1 MTLPLRIFFCWAI
14 RWCLHQALCRVWP
27 SPCGDRKSSTP
38 HLVPDAWLVVMS
50 RSSSMVEAFMPQLV
64 HQELTCGTQDEIADN
79 VDIGKVSQLIAL
91 PQEALYVISQGL
103 IWFLPIVLEV
113 PRVARAHV
121 RYLEISNENFLKV
134 S

>member
-1 MTLPLRIFFCWAI
+1 
-14 RWCLHQALCRVWP
+14 
-27 SPCGDRKSSTP
+27 
-38 HLVPDAWLVVMS
+38 
-50 RSSSMVEAFMPQLV
+50 MVEAFMPQLV

-134 S
+134 SLALETSRLQGFSHARAESAKYRGGSI